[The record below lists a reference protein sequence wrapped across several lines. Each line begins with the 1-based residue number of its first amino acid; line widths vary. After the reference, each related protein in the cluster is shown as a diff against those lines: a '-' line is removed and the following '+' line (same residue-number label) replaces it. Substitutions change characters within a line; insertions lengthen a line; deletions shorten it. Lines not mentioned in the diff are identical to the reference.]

1 MERVLVGRVIIREG
15 THRAELATA
24 IDTTAYM
31 ATGHL
36 DPGVFLHQSVVDVA
50 GGAFASAVHGAF
62 YDGVVLLYQDV
73 GATIDLSQFATAIHV
88 PVPGAGLTYSGDIS
102 LVATGDVAD
111 GDDGVGGHCSGG
123 TQASAVHAL
132 FNSTF
137 QNVHLRRKSA
147 GSNDSSDGVIF
158 RFLAA
163 AIHRVQVERAVGECG

>member
-36 DPGVFLHQSVVDVA
+36 DPGVAFHQSVVDVA

-62 YDGVVLLYQDV
+62 DDGVGLLHHNLGV
-73 GATIDLSQFATAIHV
+73 AVDLCQFATAIHV
-88 PVPGAGLTYSGDIS
+88 PVPGADLTYSGDIS

-111 GDDGVGGHCSGG
+111 GDDGIAGHGGGDA
-123 TQASAVHAL
+123 QASAEHVL
-132 FNSTF
+132 F
-137 QNVHLRRKSA
+137 HSA
-147 GSNDSSDGVIF
+147 F
-158 RFLAA
+158 
-163 AIHRVQVERAVGECG
+163 